1 MNYTNYHTHSHYCD
15 GKGELREYV
24 EYALSH
30 NFSALGFSGHA
41 PVPFENSFAISDEDY
56 LSYCD
61 EVRALKEEYAG
72 RIDIKLGLEID
83 YIPGVIDDFKPLIEK
98 GGLEY
103 VIGSVHLLPH
113 PDMVEDLRHRPCN
126 PYDLWFIDGS
136 KQATYDEGLQRVFHG
151 DIRSGVRAYFHQNNA
166 MIESMK
172 PTVVGHFDKIVM
184 HNKDRYF
191 TYEEKWFRDLV
202 METVDLIREK
212 GLIAEINTRGL
223 YKGRHNNFYPAKD
236 TIKQMRDMHI
246 PVLVGSDAHE
256 PSNLDQFEGAF
267 EFLEEIG
274 YKDIVFTL

>member
-15 GKGELREYV
+15 GKGQLRDYV
-24 EYALSH
+24 EYALAH
-30 NFSALGFSGHA
+30 HFIALGFSGHA
-41 PVPFENSFAISDEDY
+41 PVPFDNSFAIPQHDY
-56 LSYCD
+56 LAYCD
-61 EVRALKEEYAG
+61 EVRALKQEYAG

-83 YIPGVIDDFKPLIEK
+83 YIPGVLDDFSPLIQQ

-151 DIRSGVRAYFHQNNA
+151 DIRAGVRSFFHQNNA
-166 MIESMK
+166 MIEHMR
-172 PTVVGHFDKIVM
+172 PTIVGHFDKIVM
-184 HNKDRYF
+184 HNRNRYF
-191 TYEEKWFRDLV
+191 SYSDKWFRDLV
-202 METVDLIREK
+202 YETVDLIREK

-223 YKGRHNNFYPAKD
+223 YKGRHDDFYPAKS
-236 TIKQMRDMHI
+236 TILHMRDLHI

-256 PSNLDQFEGAF
+256 PANLDQFEGAW
-267 EFLEEIG
+267 EFLHEIN
-274 YKDIVFTL
+274 YKDIIFQL